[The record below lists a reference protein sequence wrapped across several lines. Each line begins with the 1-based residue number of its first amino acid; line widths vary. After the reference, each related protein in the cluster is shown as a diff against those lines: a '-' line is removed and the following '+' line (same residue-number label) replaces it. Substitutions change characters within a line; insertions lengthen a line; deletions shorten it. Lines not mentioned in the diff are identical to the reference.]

1 MEPLAV
7 SVSEAARLIGVSR
20 TRLYQLIRD
29 GRLRKIKS
37 GGRTLLLVQDLRDY
51 LGSLAESC

>member
-51 LGSLAESC
+51 LGSLVESC